1 MSKELIQFQNIIQLE
16 ILHRPSK
23 KIKSPYVADA
33 VNKNG
38 DEFLVHTPGLGLAD
52 QCLPGS
58 KIFATPSK
66 SKSSKTDYIAQSV
79 SVNERNYGKTLI
91 GANPHTAELIGK
103 EILTSKN
110 KSYYDTNIKSHHH
123 FYDEGSKE
131 LTDIH
136 YSQIKLSKVPV
147 PPKGKKIKNLEVVIR
162 IQK

>member
-1 MSKELIQFQNIIQLE
+1 MIISDNLKIYVQKLRSSNLRPTKQRLKICQFLFNREKTFHFTVETLN
-16 ILHRPSK
+16 K
-23 KIKSPYVADA
+23 KI
-33 VNKNG
+33 NKNRATK
-38 DEFLVHTPGLGLAD
+38 VSLATIYNTVEAFTSAGY
-52 QCLPGS
+52 L
-58 KIFATPSK
+58 
-66 SKSSKTDYIAQSV
+66 
-79 SVNERNYGKTLI
+79 
-91 GANPHTAELIGK
+91 K

-136 YSQIKLSKVPV
+136 HSQIELSKVPV

>member
-1 MSKELIQFQNIIQLE
+1 MIISDNLKMYVQKLRSSN
-16 ILHRPSK
+16 LRPTKQRLKICEFLFDREKTFHFTVETLNK
-23 KIKSPYVADA
+23 KI
-33 VNKNG
+33 NKNKG
-38 DEFLVHTPGLGLAD
+38 TKVSLATIYNTVEAFTSAGY
-52 QCLPGS
+52 L
-58 KIFATPSK
+58 
-66 SKSSKTDYIAQSV
+66 
-79 SVNERNYGKTLI
+79 
-91 GANPHTAELIGK
+91 K

>member
-1 MSKELIQFQNIIQLE
+1 MTKFMNQKNDIINKLRGSGLRPTKQRILIAKNLFDSNKTFHFTVETLN
-16 ILHRPSK
+16 R
-23 KIKSPYVADA
+23 KI
-33 VNKNG
+33 NKNG
-38 DEFLVHTPGLGLAD
+38 NKKISLATIYNTVEAFNNAGY
-52 QCLPGS
+52 L
-58 KIFATPSK
+58 
-66 SKSSKTDYIAQSV
+66 
-79 SVNERNYGKTLI
+79 
-91 GANPHTAELIGK
+91 K

-136 YSQIKLSKVPV
+136 YSQIKLSKVPI

>member
-1 MSKELIQFQNIIQLE
+1 MIISNNLKMYVQKLRSSNLRPTKQRLKICQFLFNREKTFHFTVETLN
-16 ILHRPSK
+16 K
-23 KIKSPYVADA
+23 KI
-33 VNKNG
+33 NKNKG
-38 DEFLVHTPGLGLAD
+38 MKVSLATIYNTVEAFTSAGY
-52 QCLPGS
+52 L
-58 KIFATPSK
+58 
-66 SKSSKTDYIAQSV
+66 
-79 SVNERNYGKTLI
+79 
-91 GANPHTAELIGK
+91 K

-110 KSYYDTNIKSHHH
+110 KSYYDTNTKSHHH

>member
-1 MSKELIQFQNIIQLE
+1 MSYNKDYIIKLRNSGLRPTNQRIRICE
-16 ILHRPSK
+16 ILFNTEKTFHFTIKDLAKMIENTENTKISLATIYNTVEAFK
-23 KIKSPYVADA
+23 KAGHIR
-33 VNKNG
+33 
-38 DEFLVHTPGLGLAD
+38 E
-52 QCLPGS
+52 
-58 KIFATPSK
+58 IFTNNS
-66 SKSSKTDYIAQSV
+66 
-79 SVNERNYGKTLI
+79 
-91 GANPHTAELIGK
+91 
-103 EILTSKN
+103 

>member
-1 MSKELIQFQNIIQLE
+1 MIISDNLKIYVQKLRSSNLRPTKQRLKICQFLFDREKTFHFTVETLN
-16 ILHRPSK
+16 K
-23 KIKSPYVADA
+23 KI
-33 VNKNG
+33 NKNG
-38 DEFLVHTPGLGLAD
+38 ATKVSLATIYNTVEAFTSAGY
-52 QCLPGS
+52 L
-58 KIFATPSK
+58 
-66 SKSSKTDYIAQSV
+66 
-79 SVNERNYGKTLI
+79 
-91 GANPHTAELIGK
+91 K

-136 YSQIKLSKVPV
+136 YSQIKLSKVPI